1 MAYSFQTPAPRA
13 AAPFSSMREKEWELR
28 CAAEKGDLAAVKKH
42 LEVGVNV
49 NSTDIVRN
57 VKVTIL

>member
-1 MAYSFQTPAPRA
+1 
-13 AAPFSSMREKEWELR
+13 MREKEWELR